1 MNNSNILIYCII
13 TVPIIL
19 FIAIKI
25 YKLSQG
31 IFTFSSW
38 MFSLMLFTYI
48 GSILIS
54 ISTNT
59 YFFVYI
65 FLDIIFYFLGFIFAT
80 KKFKK
85 KIIAIKNNKDILIY
99 NPVNKKIL
107 DVAIFISF
115 ILSVLLELQY
125 IKSNGLFFINGNLL
139 KTMYS
144 TSGYKRLIFSL
155 YGGAFITY
163 ALLGFLLYKIYKSK
177 GYLFF
182 AFLSIIISLFQ
193 GFLFASKVSAI
204 EPILFIIVALFY
216 VYKKIQLKYILIFI
230 PISIIITFFIIS
242 RDYMKGVNSISA
254 LNIFLL
260 LFYRI
265 TAEAAKPIYII
276 IYRYVHVHGFLYGQT
291 FLWEIERIFNQLTG
305 YYNRPLF
312 NEIINNLINGLPL
325 NTVSRISAATTAFGV
340 GYANFGII
348 GALIATFL
356 GGYAIQYFNLKLLTS
371 SFINVF

>member
-107 DVAIFISF
+107 DVAIFI
-115 ILSVLLELQY
+115 
-125 IKSNGLFFINGNLL
+125 
-139 KTMYS
+139 
-144 TSGYKRLIFSL
+144 
-155 YGGAFITY
+155 
-163 ALLGFLLYKIYKSK
+163 
-177 GYLFF
+177 
-182 AFLSIIISLFQ
+182 
-193 GFLFASKVSAI
+193 
-204 EPILFIIVALFY
+204 
-216 VYKKIQLKYILIFI
+216 
-230 PISIIITFFIIS
+230 
-242 RDYMKGVNSISA
+242 
-254 LNIFLL
+254 
-260 LFYRI
+260 
-265 TAEAAKPIYII
+265 
-276 IYRYVHVHGFLYGQT
+276 
-291 FLWEIERIFNQLTG
+291 
-305 YYNRPLF
+305 
-312 NEIINNLINGLPL
+312 
-325 NTVSRISAATTAFGV
+325 
-340 GYANFGII
+340 
-348 GALIATFL
+348 
-356 GGYAIQYFNLKLLTS
+356 
-371 SFINVF
+371 